1 MAILEI
7 KNGTMRFGGLVAVDG
22 LDLEINEGDRVGIIG
37 PSGCGKSTLLRCLNL
52 LEVPDSGEIIFN
64 DNKLDLEDDLVEV
77 RKNIG
82 MVFQSFNLFNN
93 MSVLENIILAP
104 CLNKIMTRDVA
115 IKKADKLLKEVD
127 LYSIRDMYPS
137 KISGG
142 QKQRVA
148 IIRALLMNPKIM
160 LFDEPT
166 SALDPEMIGEVTDM
180 IGRVADLGMTMVI
193 VSHEMNFIKN
203 FCNKVVFIDKGVVVE
218 EGSSDD
224 IFNNPKDKRLQE
236 FISKTLIEK

>member
-1 MAILEI
+1 MLSI
-7 KNGTMRFGGLVAVDG
+7 KNLKKSFDKREVLKGIN
-22 LDLEINEGDRVGIIG
+22 LEINEGDRVGIIG

-64 DNKLDLEDDLVEV
+64 DNKLNLEDDLVEV

-127 LYSIRDMYPS
+127 LYSIRNMYPS

-180 IGRVADLGMTMVI
+180 MGRVADLGMTMVI

-218 EGSSDD
+218 EGSSDH

-236 FISKTLIEK
+236 FISKTLIKK

>member
-1 MAILEI
+1 MLSI
-7 KNGTMRFGGLVAVDG
+7 KNLKKSFDKREVLKGIN
-22 LDLEINEGDRVGIIG
+22 LEINEGDRVGIIG

-104 CLNKIMTRDVA
+104 CLNKIMSRDVA

-218 EGSSDD
+218 EGSSDR

>member
-1 MAILEI
+1 MLSI
-7 KNGTMRFGGLVAVDG
+7 KNLKKSFDKREVLKGIN
-22 LDLEINEGDRVGIIG
+22 LEINEGDRVGIIG

-127 LYSIRDMYPS
+127 LYGIRDMYPS

-180 IGRVADLGMTMVI
+180 MGRVADLGMTMVI

-224 IFNNPKDKRLQE
+224 IFNNPKDRRLQE

>member
-1 MAILEI
+1 MLSI
-7 KNGTMRFGGLVAVDG
+7 KNLKKSFDKREVLKGIN
-22 LDLEINEGDRVGIIG
+22 LEINEGDRVGIIG

-224 IFNNPKDKRLQE
+224 IFNNPKDRRLQE
-236 FISKTLIEK
+236 FISKTLIQK

>member
-1 MAILEI
+1 MLSI
-7 KNGTMRFGGLVAVDG
+7 KNLKKSFDKREVLKGIN
-22 LDLEINEGDRVGIIG
+22 LEINEGDRVGIIG

-64 DNKLDLEDDLVEV
+64 DNKLDLKDDLVEV

-224 IFNNPKDKRLQE
+224 IFNNPKDRRLQE
-236 FISKTLIEK
+236 FISKTLIKK

>member
-1 MAILEI
+1 MLSI
-7 KNGTMRFGGLVAVDG
+7 KNLKKSFDKREVLKGIN
-22 LDLEINEGDRVGIIG
+22 LEINEGDRVGIIG

-127 LYSIRDMYPS
+127 LYSIRNMYPS

>member
-1 MAILEI
+1 MLSI
-7 KNGTMRFGGLVAVDG
+7 KNLKKSFDKREVLKGIN
-22 LDLEINEGDRVGIIG
+22 LEINEGDRVGIIG

-64 DNKLDLEDDLVEV
+64 DNKLNLEDDLVEV

-127 LYSIRDMYPS
+127 LYGIRDMYPS

-218 EGSSDD
+218 EGSSDR

>member
-1 MAILEI
+1 MLSI
-7 KNGTMRFGGLVAVDG
+7 KNLKKSFDKREVLKGIN
-22 LDLEINEGDRVGIIG
+22 LEINEGDRVGIIG
-37 PSGCGKSTLLRCLNL
+37 SSGCGKSTLLRCLNL

-180 IGRVADLGMTMVI
+180 MGRVADLGMTMVI

-218 EGSSDD
+218 EGSSDH

-236 FISKTLIEK
+236 FISKTLIQK

>member
-1 MAILEI
+1 MLSI
-7 KNGTMRFGGLVAVDG
+7 KNLKKSFDKREVLKGIN
-22 LDLEINEGDRVGIIG
+22 LEINEGDRVGIIG

-104 CLNKIMTRDVA
+104 CLNKIMTRDVT

-224 IFNNPKDKRLQE
+224 IFNNPKDRRLQE
-236 FISKTLIEK
+236 FISKTLIKK

>member
-1 MAILEI
+1 MLSI
-7 KNGTMRFGGLVAVDG
+7 KNLKKSFDKREVLKGIN
-22 LDLEINEGDRVGIIG
+22 LEINEGDRVGIIG

-224 IFNNPKDKRLQE
+224 IFNNPKDRRLQE

>member
-1 MAILEI
+1 MLSI
-7 KNGTMRFGGLVAVDG
+7 KNLKKSFDKREVLKGIN
-22 LDLEINEGDRVGIIG
+22 LEINEGDRVGIIG

-127 LYSIRDMYPS
+127 LYGIRDMYPS

-218 EGSSDD
+218 EGSSDR
-224 IFNNPKDKRLQE
+224 IFNNPKDRRLQE
-236 FISKTLIEK
+236 FISKTLIKK

>member
-1 MAILEI
+1 MLSI
-7 KNGTMRFGGLVAVDG
+7 KNLKKSFDEREVLKGIN
-22 LDLEINEGDRVGIIG
+22 LEINEGDRVGIIG

-218 EGSSDD
+218 EGSSDR

>member
-1 MAILEI
+1 MLSI
-7 KNGTMRFGGLVAVDG
+7 KNLRKSFDEREVLKGIN
-22 LDLEINEGDRVGIIG
+22 LEINEGDRVGIIG

-127 LYSIRDMYPS
+127 LYGIRDMYPS

-218 EGSSDD
+218 EGSSDR

>member
-1 MAILEI
+1 MLSI
-7 KNGTMRFGGLVAVDG
+7 KNLRKSFDEREVLKGIN
-22 LDLEINEGDRVGIIG
+22 LEINEGDRVGIIG

-224 IFNNPKDKRLQE
+224 IFNNPKDKRL
-236 FISKTLIEK
+236 

>member
-1 MAILEI
+1 MLSI
-7 KNGTMRFGGLVAVDG
+7 KNLKKSFDKREVLKGIN
-22 LDLEINEGDRVGIIG
+22 LEINQGDRVGIIG

-236 FISKTLIEK
+236 FISKTLIKK

>member
-1 MAILEI
+1 MLSI
-7 KNGTMRFGGLVAVDG
+7 KNLKKSFDKREVLKGIN
-22 LDLEINEGDRVGIIG
+22 LEINEGDRVGIIG

-127 LYSIRDMYPS
+127 LYGIRDMYPS

-203 FCNKVVFIDKGVVVE
+203 FCNKVVFIDKGVVAE

>member
-1 MAILEI
+1 MLSI
-7 KNGTMRFGGLVAVDG
+7 KNLKKSFDKREVLKGIN
-22 LDLEINEGDRVGIIG
+22 LEINEGDRVGIIG

-203 FCNKVVFIDKGVVVE
+203 FCNKVVFIDKGVIVE
-218 EGSSDD
+218 EGSSDR

-236 FISKTLIEK
+236 FISKTLIKK

>member
-1 MAILEI
+1 MLSI
-7 KNGTMRFGGLVAVDG
+7 KNLKKSFDKREVLKGIN
-22 LDLEINEGDRVGIIG
+22 LEINEGDKVGIIG

-127 LYSIRDMYPS
+127 LYGIRDMYPS

-224 IFNNPKDKRLQE
+224 IFNNPKDRRLQE
-236 FISKTLIEK
+236 FISKTLIKK

>member
-1 MAILEI
+1 MLSI
-7 KNGTMRFGGLVAVDG
+7 KNLKKSFDKREVLKGIN
-22 LDLEINEGDRVGIIG
+22 LEINEGDRVGIIG

-115 IKKADKLLKEVD
+115 IKKADRLLKEVD

-218 EGSSDD
+218 EGSSDH

-236 FISKTLIEK
+236 FISKTLIKK

>member
-1 MAILEI
+1 MLSI
-7 KNGTMRFGGLVAVDG
+7 KNLKKSFDKREVLKEIN
-22 LDLEINEGDRVGIIG
+22 LEINEGDRVGIIG

-115 IKKADKLLKEVD
+115 IKKADKLLKED

-142 QKQRVA
+142 QKQRAA

-180 IGRVADLGMTMVI
+180 MGRVADLGMTMVI

-203 FCNKVVFIDKGVVVE
+203 FCF
-218 EGSSDD
+218 S
-224 IFNNPKDKRLQE
+224 L
-236 FISKTLIEK
+236 

>member
-1 MAILEI
+1 MLSI
-7 KNGTMRFGGLVAVDG
+7 KNLKKSFDKREVLKGIN
-22 LDLEINEGDRVGIIG
+22 LEINEGDRVGIIG

-64 DNKLDLEDDLVEV
+64 DNKLNLEDDLVEV

-218 EGSSDD
+218 EGSSDH

-236 FISKTLIEK
+236 FISKTLIKK

>member
-1 MAILEI
+1 MLSI
-7 KNGTMRFGGLVAVDG
+7 KNLKKSFDKREVLKGIN
-22 LDLEINEGDRVGIIG
+22 LEINEGDKVGIIG

-127 LYSIRDMYPS
+127 LYGIRDMYPS

-218 EGSSDD
+218 EGSSND

>member
-1 MAILEI
+1 MLSI
-7 KNGTMRFGGLVAVDG
+7 KNLKKSFDEREVLKGIN
-22 LDLEINEGDRVGIIG
+22 LEINEGDRVGIIG

-64 DNKLDLEDDLVEV
+64 NNKLDLEDDLVEV

-180 IGRVADLGMTMVI
+180 MGRVADLGMTMVI

-218 EGSSDD
+218 EGSSDC

-236 FISKTLIEK
+236 FISKTLIKK

>member
-1 MAILEI
+1 MLSI
-7 KNGTMRFGGLVAVDG
+7 KNLKKSFDEREVLKGIN
-22 LDLEINEGDRVGIIG
+22 LEINEGDRVGIIG
-37 PSGCGKSTLLRCLNL
+37 PSGCGKSTLLRFLNL

-64 DNKLDLEDDLVEV
+64 NNKLDLEDDLVEV

-218 EGSSDD
+218 EGSSDR

-236 FISKTLIEK
+236 FISKTLSKK

>member
-1 MAILEI
+1 MII
-7 KNGTMRFGGLVAVDG
+7 SVKNLKKYFGKNHVLRDINVDIEQG
-22 LDLEINEGDRVGIIG
+22 EVVVVVGS
-37 PSGCGKSTLLRCLNL
+37 SGSGKSTFLRCLNL
-52 LEVPDSGEIIFN
+52 LEEPTSGKIIIDGIDITN
-64 DNKLDLEDDLVEV
+64 SKVNLNKLRTDV
-77 RKNIG
+77 G

-115 IKKADKLLKEVD
+115 IKKAYKLLKEVD
-127 LYSIRDMYPS
+127 LYGIRDMYPS

-218 EGSSDD
+218 EGSSDR
-224 IFNNPKDKRLQE
+224 IFNNPKDRRLQE
-236 FISKTLIEK
+236 FISKTLIKK